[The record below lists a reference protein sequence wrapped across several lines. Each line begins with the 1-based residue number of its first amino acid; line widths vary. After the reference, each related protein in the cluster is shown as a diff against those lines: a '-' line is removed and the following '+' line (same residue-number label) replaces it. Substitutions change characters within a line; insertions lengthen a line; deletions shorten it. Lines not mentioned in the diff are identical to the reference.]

1 MRLER
6 AQFLAA
12 LSHELRTPLNSI
24 LGFTEVLLSG
34 MDGPVTPGQ
43 REDLEAIAS
52 AGEYL
57 TALVRE
63 LLDTSAET
71 TGELE
76 VFGVVDLAAVARDA
90 ARLFA
95 PQVRKSQHELHV
107 SSIDPAPKPLG
118 SPRAVRQV
126 LLNLIGNAAKHG
138 RPGPIHVSS
147 YARGEIAVLAVTNL
161 GRSVLSARDAPF
173 GAFERGGE
181 RDGRGTDPEGWGLG
195 LAIVDELASRMGGA
209 IEMESRDGP
218 RGPETTF
225 ALLLP
230 IGRHVRLRASRD
242 RRHETY
248 GEPTSSSHTMP
259 TRTHFVAAMS
269 HELRAPLGSIAG
281 FSSLLEDEVDGPLTP
296 AQKQS
301 VTRIRRSAESLVAS
315 LTDILDVAR
324 ADVGRLRL
332 AIAESAATAIAD
344 DVVAGA
350 ARLVEDREP
359 SCSLAI
365 DTHACVLLGHVTL
378 DARRV
383 VQASLALVRHA
394 LRAGSPS
401 EIHVLFRA
409 SERDAS
415 GMRLLRIEV
424 HDPSSQVSA
433 DDAEAAFDPFARLVD
448 STGRRILGLGLAL
461 ALARTLARM
470 HGGDAWCETS
480 RGATW
485 VLAIPTP

>member
-24 LGFTEVLLSG
+24 LGFTQVLLSG
-34 MDGPVTPGQ
+34 LDGPINAGQ

-57 TALVRE
+57 SALVRE

-76 VFGVVDLAAVARDA
+76 VFGLVDLDAVARDA

-95 PQVRKSQHELHV
+95 PQVRKSGHELFV
-107 SSIDPAPKPLG
+107 ISGETRPKPLG

-138 RPGPIHVSS
+138 RPGPIRVSIHK
-147 YARGEIAVLAVTNL
+147 REEVAVLAVTNL

-173 GAFERGGE
+173 GAFERGGDH
-181 RDGRGTDPEGWGLG
+181 DGRGTDPEGWGLG

-209 IEMESRDGP
+209 IEMESREGP
-218 RGPETTF
+218 DGPETTF

-230 IGRHVRLRASRD
+230 IGRHVRLRSRD
-242 RRHETY
+242 RRHEMH
-248 GEPTSSSHTMP
+248 GSEPSSTHAMP

-281 FSSLLEDEVDGPLTP
+281 FSSLLEEEIDGPLTP

-315 LTDILDVAR
+315 LSDILDVAR

-332 AIAESAATAIAD
+332 ALDRTHTTTIAD
-344 DVVAGA
+344 DVLAGA
-350 ARLVEDREP
+350 ARLVDDREP
-359 SCSLAI
+359 PCALGLDAA
-365 DTHACVLLGHVTL
+365 ACASLGHVTI
-378 DARRV
+378 DTRRV
-383 VQASLALVRHA
+383 VQATLALVRHA
-394 LRAGSPS
+394 LRAGAPS
-401 EIHVLFRA
+401 SIHVSFRA

-424 HDPSSQVSA
+424 YDPSSQVSD

-448 STGRRILGLGLAL
+448 TTGRRILGLGLAL

>member
-24 LGFTEVLLSG
+24 LGFTQVLLSG
-34 MDGPVTPGQ
+34 LDGPLNAGQ

-57 TALVRE
+57 SALVRE

-95 PQVRKSQHELHV
+95 PQVRKSHHELHV
-107 SSIDPAPKPLG
+107 SATDPPPKPLG

-138 RPGPIHVSS
+138 RPGPIHVSAH
-147 YARGEIAVLAVTNL
+147 ARGEVAVLAVTNL
-161 GRSVLSARDAPF
+161 GRTVLSARDAPF
-173 GAFERGGE
+173 GAFERGGD

-209 IEMESRDGP
+209 IEMESREGP

-230 IGRHVRLRASRD
+230 IGRHTRLRSARD

-248 GEPTSSSHTMP
+248 GEPSSSHTMP

-281 FSSLLEDEVDGPLTP
+281 FSSLLEEEIEGPLTQ

-332 AIAESAATAIAD
+332 ALESTAASGIAD
-344 DVVAGA
+344 DVLAGA
-350 ARLVEDREP
+350 ARLVSDREP
-359 SCSLAI
+359 PCSLGL
-365 DTHACVLLGHVTL
+365 DTSACTQLGHVTL
-378 DARRV
+378 DTRRV
-383 VQASLALVRHA
+383 VQATLALVRHA

-401 EIHVLFRA
+401 GIHVGFRA

-415 GMRLLRIEV
+415 GMRLLRVEV
-424 HDPSSQVSA
+424 HDASSQVSA

-448 STGRRILGLGLAL
+448 PTGRRILGLGLAP

-470 HGGDAWCETS
+470 HGGDAWCETA

>member
-24 LGFTEVLLSG
+24 LGFTQVLLSG
-34 MDGPVTPGQ
+34 LDGPLTPGQ

-63 LLDTSAET
+63 VLDTSAET

-76 VFGVVDLAAVARDA
+76 VFGHVDLVATTRDA
-90 ARLFA
+90 ARLFT
-95 PQVRKSQHELHV
+95 PQVKKTQHELIV
-107 SSIDPAPKPLG
+107 SVAEPAPRPLG

-138 RPGPIHVSS
+138 RPGPIIVSAH
-147 YARGEIAVLAVTNL
+147 ARGTDVAVLSVTNTS
-161 GRSVLSARDAPF
+161 RTVMSAREAPF
-173 GAFERGGE
+173 GAFERGE
-181 RDGRGTDPEGWGLG
+181 AAGREAEGWGLG
-195 LAIVDELASRMGGA
+195 LAIADELASRMGGL
-209 IEMESRDGP
+209 IEMQSRDGVL
-218 RGPETTF
+218 GPETTF

-230 IGRHVRLRASRD
+230 LGRGRLRAEDAPHAQSGSARV
-242 RRHETY
+242 
-248 GEPTSSSHTMP
+248 MP

-281 FSSLLEDEVDGPLTP
+281 FSSLLEDELDGPLTH

-324 ADVGRLRL
+324 ADVGRMQL
-332 AIAESAATAIAD
+332 AREDLEPSALAD
-344 DVVAGA
+344 DIVAGA

-359 SCSLAI
+359 PCTLSL
-365 DTHACVLLGHVTL
+365 DTSACRALGVVHV

-394 LRAGSPS
+394 LRTNAAHA
-401 EIHVLFRA
+401 EIAIRA
-409 SERDAS
+409 LDDPHGRR
-415 GMRLLRIEV
+415 GLRIEV
-424 HDPSSQVSA
+424 RDPERTMDSVEA
-433 DDAEAAFDPFARLVD
+433 NAAFDPFAGLVD
-448 STGRRILGLGLAL
+448 PSGRRILGLGLAL
-461 ALARTLARM
+461 ALARTLARL

-480 RGATW
+480 GGTTW
-485 VLAIPTP
+485 VLAIPG